1 MPKASG
7 WCDITSIW
15 CQSLWDSSQMA
26 KIISDKVKFFCDQ
39 QETQKL
45 PFQTGQ
51 IKLGHI
57 DNWKVRERDG
67 GRREGGWPR
76 GKKGGLGS

>member
-45 PFQTGQ
+45 PF
-51 IKLGHI
+51 
-57 DNWKVRERDG
+57 
-67 GRREGGWPR
+67 
-76 GKKGGLGS
+76 